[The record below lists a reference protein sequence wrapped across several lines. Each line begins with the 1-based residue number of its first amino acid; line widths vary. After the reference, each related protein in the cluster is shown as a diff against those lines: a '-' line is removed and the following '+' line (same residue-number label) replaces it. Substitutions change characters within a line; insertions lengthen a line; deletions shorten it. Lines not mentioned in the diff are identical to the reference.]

1 MGDKHMEVIKRRE
14 KRRREVIENARKWVL
29 TLDFR
34 ASAILIGSYARG
46 DFNLWSDVDILIIS
60 DTFKGNPLERLKRI
74 DPPPGF
80 QIIPLNLG
88 ELEYLC
94 RKNDILIRD
103 ALEHG
108 IVLRDDLQLRYKVP
122 FCSKHISMENNGKRD
137 E

>member
-1 MGDKHMEVIKRRE
+1 MEVIKRRE
-14 KRRREVIENARKWVL
+14 KRRREVIENARKWASS
-29 TLDFR
+29 LDFTT
-34 ASAILIGSYARG
+34 SAILIGSYARG

-60 DTFKGNPLERLKRI
+60 DMFKGNPLERLKKI

-80 QIIPLNLG
+80 QIIPLNLS

-94 RKNDILIRD
+94 RKNDILIRE

-108 IVLRDDLQLRYKVP
+108 IILRDDLQLYHKLP
-122 FCSKHISMENNGKRD
+122 FRSKHISMKNNGKRD